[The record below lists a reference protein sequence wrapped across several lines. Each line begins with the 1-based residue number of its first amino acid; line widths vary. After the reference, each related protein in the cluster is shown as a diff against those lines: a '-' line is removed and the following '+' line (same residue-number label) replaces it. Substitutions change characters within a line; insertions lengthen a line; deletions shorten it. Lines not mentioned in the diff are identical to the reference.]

1 MITITLKQ
9 DKLGLWSIPGLIAL
23 DSTSGRL
30 VVDRAVLAEAS
41 ERTVF
46 ERGLGAKHSVHA
58 LEELPTLENLPEPEG
73 LPRGVLAVVGASSS
87 KSKSIQEVLKTIIRT
102 MSNTYIF
109 QVHGRADH
117 EAILGGIE
125 ALHRIQAS
133 HVIAI
138 GGGTTLDVGKAI
150 AGLAYQEDGQDIAA
164 FQTGKRTIDPK
175 KALPWIAVPTTS
187 GTGSESTNNAVV
199 ELGDEKRSIRHIPP
213 PRMIIAD
220 PAFTDSLP
228 LSYTT
233 VSLVD
238 AVAQS
243 LEVITHAKASP
254 EVQAVALAAFLNLTE
269 GMKALMPSEHSVPG
283 RRTPLGSAGRSGDN
297 ATSPVASGIEITQH
311 TRDVLSWGS
320 LLMGIAFAHSGLGLP
335 HALVHFCK
343 KFGMSHGHMVGILL
357 VPGLRIQARH
367 NAATA
372 ARLGKVEEAFERS
385 GKEHTL
391 SLDFEEEAT
400 DASGFESDILLE
412 WLEECISKLFG
423 QVGLPTSLGQ
433 AGLNLADLDWIAS
446 QEHTLGASFGVP
458 RRPATLDELVD
469 VLKKAF

>member
-1 MITITLKQ
+1 
-9 DKLGLWSIPGLIAL
+9 
-23 DSTSGRL
+23 
-30 VVDRAVLAEAS
+30 
-41 ERTVF
+41 
-46 ERGLGAKHSVHA
+46 
-58 LEELPTLENLPEPEG
+58 
-73 LPRGVLAVVGASSS
+73 
-87 KSKSIQEVLKTIIRT
+87 
-102 MSNTYIF
+102 
-109 QVHGRADH
+109 
-117 EAILGGIE
+117 
-125 ALHRIQAS
+125 
-133 HVIAI
+133 
-138 GGGTTLDVGKAI
+138 
-150 AGLAYQEDGQDIAA
+150 
-164 FQTGKRTIDPK
+164 DPK

-228 LSYTT
+228 LSYTI

-238 AVAQS
+238 AMAQS

-269 GMKALMPSEHSVPG
+269 GMKALMPSEHSALG
-283 RRTPLGSAGRSGDN
+283 RRTPPGSAGRSGDN
-297 ATSPVASGIEITQH
+297 ATSPVASRIEIPQN

-320 LLMGIAFAHSGLGLP
+320 LLMGIAFAHAGLGLP

-367 NAATA
+367 NAGTA
-372 ARLGKVEEAFERS
+372 ARLGRVEEAFSRS
-385 GKEHTL
+385 DNEHI
-391 SLDFEEEAT
+391 LDLCFGEEAT
-400 DASGFESDILLE
+400 DSQNAGSDKLLE

-423 QVGLPTSLGQ
+423 HVDLPTSLGQ

-446 QEHTLGASFGVP
+446 QEHALGASFGIP
-458 RRPATLDELVD
+458 RRRATQNELMD
-469 VLKKAF
+469 VLKKAFQRANPTQTQNLLQSQ

>member
-1 MITITLKQ
+1 
-9 DKLGLWSIPGLIAL
+9 
-23 DSTSGRL
+23 
-30 VVDRAVLAEAS
+30 
-41 ERTVF
+41 
-46 ERGLGAKHSVHA
+46 LGAKHLVYA
-58 LEELPTLENLPEPEG
+58 LDKSPS
-73 LPRGVLAVVGASSS
+73 RVLAVVGASSS
-87 KSKSIQEVLKTIIRT
+87 KSQRIQEVLRTISQT
-102 MSNTYIF
+102 TPNVHIF
-109 QVHGRADH
+109 QVHGHADH
-117 EAILGGIE
+117 EAIHGGIE
-125 ALHRIQAS
+125 ASHRIQAN

-150 AGLAYQEDGQDIAA
+150 AGLTYQEDGQGITA

-175 KALPWIAVPTTS
+175 KALPWVAVPTTS

-228 LSYTT
+228 LSYTI

-269 GMKALMPSEHSVPG
+269 GIKTLMPSEHSAQG
-283 RRTPLGSAGRSGDN
+283 RKTPPGSAGRSGDN
-297 ATSPVASGIEITQH
+297 ATSPKASGIEITQH

-320 LLMGIAFAHSGLGLP
+320 LLMGIAFAHAGLGLP
-335 HALVHFCK
+335 HALAHFCM

-357 VPGLRIQARH
+357 APGLEVQAAQNSETAVRLQRIQ
-367 NAATA
+367 
-372 ARLGKVEEAFERS
+372 EAFIASREKQSLSFEDDTTNPS
-385 GKEHTL
+385 GL
-391 SLDFEEEAT
+391 SSRNQLK
-400 DASGFESDILLE
+400 
-412 WLEECISKLFG
+412 WLGDSIRELFG
-423 QVGLPTSLGQ
+423 QIGLPTSLSQ
-433 AGLNLADLDWIAS
+433 ARLNFSDLDWIAS
-446 QEHTLGASFGVP
+446 RELALGASFGIP
-458 RRPATLDELVD
+458 GRPATKDELID

>member
-1 MITITLKQ
+1 MITLSRNQ
-9 DKLGLWSIPGLIAL
+9 LGLWSVPDLIKPDPA
-23 DSTSGRL
+23 SGR
-30 VVDRAVLAEAS
+30 VVSDRAVLPEAS
-41 ERTVF
+41 ECIVF
-46 ERGLGAKHSVHA
+46 GRAQGTQHLACA
-58 LEELPTLENLPEPEG
+58 LRKRCPD
-73 LPRGVLAVVGASSS
+73 VLAVVGASSS
-87 KSKSIQEVLKTIIRT
+87 KSGRIQEVLRTISQT
-102 MSNTYIF
+102 TSNVHIF

-117 EAILGGIE
+117 ETILGGIE

-228 LSYTT
+228 LSYTI

-269 GMKALMPSEHSVPG
+269 GMKALMPSEHSVLG
-283 RRTPLGSAGRSGDN
+283 RRTPPRSACRSGDN
-297 ATSPVASGIEITQH
+297 ATSPVASGVEITQH
-311 TRDVLSWGS
+311 TRDVSSWGS
-320 LLMGIAFAHSGLGLP
+320 LLMGIAFAHAGLGLP

-343 KFGMSHGHMVGILL
+343 KFGMSHGRMVGILL

-372 ARLGKVEEAFERS
+372 VRLGRVEEAFGRS
-385 GKEHTL
+385 DNEHTL
-391 SLDFEEEAT
+391 DLCFGEEVT
-400 DASGFESDILLE
+400 DSQNAGSDKLLG
-412 WLEECISKLFG
+412 WLEECTSKLFG
-423 QVGLPTSLGQ
+423 QVCLPASLGQ
-433 AGLNLADLDWIAS
+433 AGLSLADLDWIAS
-446 QEHTLGASFGVP
+446 QEHTLGASFGIP
-458 RRPATLDELVD
+458 RRPATRDELMD
-469 VLKKAF
+469 VLRKAWITAT